1 MIDRVVTVTGPPG
14 SGKTTA
20 GRLLAQRLQ
29 LEFHSAGALFRQE
42 AAKHG
47 MDVDA
52 FSRYAEQHEE
62 VDRGLDDRMAAL
74 ARPGRLLDGRLVG
87 AFCRRRGTPCHYL
100 VVTAEADERYRRL
113 AGRDQGAL
121 AETVQRTRAR
131 EGSERERYLRYYGI
145 DLDREPADVTV
156 DSTHLAPAQVVDRLA
171 AYLAAHDGNRR
182 A

>member
-1 MIDRVVTVTGPPG
+1 MIDRVVTITGPPG

-20 GRLLAQRLQ
+20 GRLLAHRLR
-29 LEFHSAGALFRQE
+29 LEFHSAGALFREE

-62 VDRGLDDRMAAL
+62 VDRGLDERMAAL

-100 VVTAEADERYRRL
+100 VVAADAEERYRRL
-113 AGRDQGAL
+113 AGREQGAL
-121 AETVQRTRAR
+121 ADTIARTRAR
-131 EGSERERYLRYYGI
+131 EASERDRYQRYYGI
-145 DLDREPADVTV
+145 DLDQEEADATV
-156 DSTHLAPAQVVDRLA
+156 DSTRLSPDQVVERLV
-171 AYLAAHDGNRR
+171 AYLSAHDRYSE